1 MNPRPAT
8 AHVRAD
14 IGSSRAIRHRDPG
27 AVKSADGTT
36 IGLTTRGCGPPLL
49 LIHGGMCS
57 SSQWAPLWPLLTGSF
72 TVTAMDRRGR
82 GRSPDLEKNQ
92 YSIEAEYHDVTAV
105 CALLADR
112 HQTPVD
118 VFAHSYGA
126 LCALGA
132 AATSAT
138 MRRLVLYEPPG
149 PQTVPD
155 PWLQRARAMVAR
167 GQVGRALAGFLVD
180 IIGMTP
186 AAVEALRQ
194 APRGDDPLPIVA
206 NTMLRE
212 AEALTSLD
220 LAQIAEHVHQP
231 VHLLLGSTSPPWARA
246 VTDALTDRLTNATTV
261 ILNDH
266 GHEAVDTAPHLI
278 TNQLDMALLHP
289 PSASRTAS
297 PKSPNAHTNGNHL
310 RRKGD

>member
-1 MNPRPAT
+1 M
-8 AHVRAD
+8 H
-14 IGSSRAIRHRDPG
+14 GDPG
-27 AVKSADGTT
+27 AVMSADGTT
-36 IGLTTRGCGPPLL
+36 IGVATHGCGPPLL
-49 LIHGGMCS
+49 LVHGGMCS
-57 SSQWAPLWPLLTGSF
+57 SSRWAPLWALLTGSF

-82 GRSPDLEKNQ
+82 GLSPDLDTIE
-92 YSIEAEYHDVTAV
+92 YSLEAEYQDVAAV
-105 CALLADR
+105 CGLLADR

-132 AATSAT
+132 AAAGAQ

-149 PQTVPD
+149 PQTLTTQ
-155 PWLQRARAMVAR
+155 WLERARALVA
-167 GQVGRALAGFLVD
+167 QDQLGRALVSFLVD
-180 IIGMTP
+180 ITGMTP
-186 AAVEALRQ
+186 AAVEALRHE
-194 APRGDDPLPIVA
+194 AREDNPLPVVA

-261 ILNDH
+261 ILTGH
-266 GHEAVDTAPHLI
+266 GHEAVDTAPHLVAH
-278 TNQLDMALLHP
+278 QLAMTLLP
-289 PSASRTAS
+289 F
-297 PKSPNAHTNGNHL
+297 
-310 RRKGD
+310 